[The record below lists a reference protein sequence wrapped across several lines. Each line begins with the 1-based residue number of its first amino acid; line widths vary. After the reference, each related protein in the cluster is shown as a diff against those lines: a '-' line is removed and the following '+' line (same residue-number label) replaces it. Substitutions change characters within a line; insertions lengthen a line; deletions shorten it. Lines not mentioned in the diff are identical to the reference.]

1 MSQLPR
7 ISSSRFTFAN
17 LAYKY
22 VICYSNGTHLPKEFY
37 ACMLLYTLNS
47 QQISVVYASYC
58 CFLMARI
65 VMSHCHVTVGHMMKF
80 FGILKPVMKMTS
92 HITWEHRL
100 MIFKAPQHVHIAS
113 PFLCS
118 VGCDLLQF
126 FPVHNSPRIYILLY
140 MCRQFAFF
148 PMLLFNSVLCL
159 HTHKRSD
166 DFVFGF
172 HALWLIF
179 FFTFRF
185 ALVIIWSLPKIDVN
199 KPFFIHVRVYCS
211 WKCQ

>member
-1 MSQLPR
+1 
-7 ISSSRFTFAN
+7 
-17 LAYKY
+17 
-22 VICYSNGTHLPKEFY
+22 
-37 ACMLLYTLNS
+37 
-47 QQISVVYASYC
+47 
-58 CFLMARI
+58 MAHI

-80 FGILKPVMKMTS
+80 FGILKPLMKMTS

-126 FPVHNSPRIYILLY
+126 FPVHSSPRIYILLY

-148 PMLLFNSVLCL
+148 SYAAFNSVLCL

-166 DFVFGF
+166 DFVWFIF
-172 HALWLIF
+172 QPTSCCPSFSDFDSLLIKSL
-179 FFTFRF
+179 FTFSDYGLSFQIVTERPMASNASIEMATF
-185 ALVIIWSLPKIDVN
+185 KLKDFRYIPISACYLYEALSFLIISQDSSN
-199 KPFFIHVRVYCS
+199 
-211 WKCQ
+211 

>member
-7 ISSSRFTFAN
+7 ISYSRFALAN
-17 LAYKY
+17 LAYNY
-22 VICYSNGTHLPKEFY
+22 VICYSNATHLPKQFH
-37 ACMLLYTLNS
+37 ARMLLYTSNS

-58 CFLMARI
+58 CFLMAHI

-80 FGILKPVMKMTS
+80 FGILEPVIKMTS

-148 PMLLFNSVLCL
+148 PLWCFLTPFYAYTPTRDQMILFAS
-159 HTHKRSD
+159 
-166 DFVFGF
+166 
-172 HALWLIF
+172 F
-179 FFTFRF
+179 F
-185 ALVIIWSLPKIDVN
+185 SLPLAALRSQIL
-199 KPFFIHVRVYCS
+199 IRR
-211 WKCQ
+211 